1 MKRKLII
8 SIISLLFCINTFA
21 ATPQKLSEE
30 DCKHIIVS
38 YKIDPKI
45 KSAKG
50 WKRIFESD
58 KWRKAFQLDHYTE
71 EELECLEAYIL
82 ANAMDVKSYNRYIGM
97 ELKI

>member
-1 MKRKLII
+1 MKLKTLILII
-8 SIISLLFCINTFA
+8 ILTFSVNAYSATSKLTDEECKQIIA
-21 ATPQKLSEE
+21 G
-30 DCKHIIVS
+30 

-58 KWRKAFQLDHYTE
+58 KWRKAFQLDQYTK
-71 EELECLEAYIL
+71 EELECLEEYIL